1 MVEVAPIALA
11 GNVLG
16 EKVTAIPLPS
26 AELLIV
32 MVPVPPVTVTVT
44 WTVLPR
50 PEVTVA
56 VLSDIDIGT
65 LKFAVAV
72 SGLVGITIAMF
83 AVLQLGLQLGSEV
96 QSKKA
101 APGAVAVGTRFTVVP
116 EVNQQAFGVIAQLIP
131 LAVIVPEKIGFWR
144 MVR

>member
-1 MVEVAPIALA
+1 MVVVAPMALA

-16 EKVTAIPLPS
+16 EKVTAMPLPS

-50 PEVTVA
+50 PEVTIG

-83 AVLQLGLQLGSEV
+83 AVLQLGVQLGSDV
-96 QSKKA
+96 QTEKT

-116 EVNQQAFGVIAQLIP
+116 EVNQQALGVIAQLMP
-131 LAVIVPEKIGFWR
+131 LAVTVPDESGFWT